1 MALEDQVYRLALAV
15 EKQGDAAAV
24 REIIRQRDQAL
35 ADLESVKRQRDMYS
49 RWSDEKS
56 DTTARLGRRI
66 AALQGVITRMK
77 RQRVGERHG

>member
-77 RQRVGERHG
+77 RQRVGGRHG